1 MSLPGTFKNLFAVA
15 GGATAAVLAVTYTGE
30 LYKMNYQIDE
40 ADAFLIRKVN
50 TAYAELQKTKLGASL
65 YDIIRSGLLS
75 HDLATGVYAADP
87 ESYHKFAILFDKI
100 LEDYHG
106 FKPGAKQP
114 AVDFGEEK
122 ISELPSLDP
131 TGKYIKSVR
140 IRCARSIA
148 GYPFNPLLCADDYMI
163 LEQKVGFICLDYIF
177 RVIGLLVHE
186 VKNALLQIEESELRG
201 IYYSLDEMPKKTQ
214 DELDNKQL
222 LFSNN
227 NWAWSLLQQRQIFLV
242 WINEEEHVSII
253 STDEGSNVGK
263 VLARLIRG
271 TGKNLTFARDNRLG
285 WLTSN
290 PINLGSAVS
299 ASVQIRLPKLSKKSD
314 FMEICEKLN
323 LHVSSANINSS
334 GVRNEY
340 YFISNKLKLVDLY
353 NLGIKNMLQLDCVA
367 GPHHWR
373 KRKSGSS
380 ILRCYIDTNYYIWS
394 HRHESFSMFVRHRR
408 IGMRWTT
415 YRLIDV
421 FTHWSFYLIVS
432 LYMVEIKMVQ
442 IDLAVIVAISQL
454 TSKLR
459 NSEQPNYCRKK
470 CSARS
475 VGGIISRVILVHP
488 LSEHYLRALN
498 QCLPY
503 VSGRCR
509 RKPKDVAVC
518 KQGCQKLQRNQQ
530 AEDCQ
535 SIVGRYI
542 GGQLKERS
550 PEGLI
555 KRAFWSCEEQEWR
568 GNSVQQFSAT
578 VQHKSIVAAIWKTI

>member
-1 MSLPGTFKNLFAVA
+1 MMMSLPGTFKNLFAVA

-50 TAYAELQKTKLGASL
+50 TAYAELQKDKNCKSLLKKNLTPKILQKLENKKTKLGASL

-163 LEQKVGFICLDYIF
+163 LEQKV
-177 RVIGLLVHE
+177 
-186 VKNALLQIEESELRG
+186 KNALLQIEESELRG

-227 NWAWSLLQQRQIFLV
+227 NCLLKHANAYNAWPKGRGVFYNKDKSFLV

-271 TGKNLTFARDNRLG
+271 LKALEKNLTFARDNRLG

-340 YFISNKLKLVDLY
+340 YFISNKRSLGLTQYEAVKQMYDGDLR
-353 NLGIKNMLQLDCVA
+353 NIERLCASLRA
-367 GPHHWR
+367 
-373 KRKSGSS
+373 GSS

-408 IGMRWTT
+408 IDQDG
-415 YRLIDV
+415 
-421 FTHWSFYLIVS
+421 
-432 LYMVEIKMVQ
+432 
-442 IDLAVIVAISQL
+442 A
-454 TSKLR
+454 
-459 NSEQPNYCRKK
+459 N
-470 CSARS
+470 
-475 VGGIISRVILVHP
+475 
-488 LSEHYLRALN
+488 
-498 QCLPY
+498 
-503 VSGRCR
+503 
-509 RKPKDVAVC
+509 
-518 KQGCQKLQRNQQ
+518 
-530 AEDCQ
+530 
-535 SIVGRYI
+535 
-542 GGQLKERS
+542 
-550 PEGLI
+550 
-555 KRAFWSCEEQEWR
+555 
-568 GNSVQQFSAT
+568 
-578 VQHKSIVAAIWKTI
+578 